1 MVAELWEASGR
12 RGGWLWP
19 RRTASV
25 ATGAFGRKE
34 QRRGER
40 LGEREG
46 VQGGSASPWRRLGA
60 SERGQA
66 GREGGGGRRGRAR
79 AGTQLLRGEG
89 RKTTGGGGLGRAG
102 PVLLGYQ
109 VGFTG
114 KSPGMCSVLIPV
126 YVFYFF

>member
-1 MVAELWEASGR
+1 MDGGGALGGVGKAR
-12 RGGWLWP
+12 RWLWP

-79 AGTQLLRGEG
+79 ASTQLLRGEG
-89 RKTTGGGGLGRAG
+89 RKTMEGLQWWAG
-102 PVLLGYQ
+102 PHRSWAGWA
-109 VGFTG
+109 TR
-114 KSPGMCSVLIPV
+114 
-126 YVFYFF
+126 